1 VKTGGYIVTIPAGS
15 FKAGLNGS
23 FHFAGTI
30 GGVKIEMSITPS
42 TTVKNKYSFEFEAP
56 ADLTA
61 AGSPLAVSLT
71 IGDDTGSTNVKP
83 EIKAAR

>member
-1 VKTGGYIVTIPAGS
+1 MTIPAGS